1 VATTV
6 NSSGQVYMVQHR
18 ETNELYVSKRIPL
31 LSLGEQEKR
40 AALQEANL
48 LRNLKHPHIVQYVD
62 SFIEESSLV
71 IIMEY
76 CSGQLIRRGL
86 SESY

>member
-1 VATTV
+1 
-6 NSSGQVYMVQHR
+6 MVQHR
-18 ETNELYVSKRIPL
+18 ETSELYVSKRIPL

-40 AALQEANL
+40 GALQEANL

-62 SFIEESSLV
+62 SFIEDSSLV

-76 CSGQLIRRGL
+76 CSGELIRG
-86 SESY
+86 